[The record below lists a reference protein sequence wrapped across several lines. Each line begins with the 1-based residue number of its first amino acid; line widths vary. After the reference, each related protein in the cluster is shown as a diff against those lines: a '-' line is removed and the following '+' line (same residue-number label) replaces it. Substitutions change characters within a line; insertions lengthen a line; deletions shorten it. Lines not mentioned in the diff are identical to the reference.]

1 MGSNQRDNKHRP
13 YDIFCAVA
21 VNERF
26 FHAVWTVG
34 SIAMKGTRHN
44 N

>member
-1 MGSNQRDNKHRP
+1 MKSNRRDNKHRP

-26 FHAVWTVG
+26 FMQCGLSHP
-34 SIAMKGTRHN
+34 SQRKG
-44 N
+44 